1 MRANGEVIALLDEI
15 DRTVR
20 HAQVDPHL
28 GEEPDETGKDQR
40 QSRLG
45 SCDGA
50 RHADRTA
57 GLGRSAPHGL
67 LGGRRFGQHGRGAIE
82 ELSANVRQHEL
93 SRRAMDQP
101 RPEIV
106 LKLCNAV
113 ADAGFGTAEGS
124 SRAGKAALLSHL
136 HQKTGIV
143 QVDQIVHLHGRS
155 VRFRAS
161 SYRIVQILGEIAQG
175 YKARSAVNPGMRTAG
190 AAGIVAAG
198 LLVAETSSFLVSGW
212 SPARFADPGQAMGLI
227 QEGGG
232 ALRLA
237 ALFGFA
243 GLVATVYLLA
253 GLASALAEESPGAAT
268 GLLYLGLVGVA
279 GHSLV
284 PLTLWIG
291 VPAFLQLKAQNV
303 ALAKSGWAAF
313 APISNGAHGIGAL
326 FMGCAML
333 LAGGALVRK
342 PGWMRAAGAAGLAAG
357 LLTIATL
364 LVVGTPLETSAGLI
378 FLPSLGLTVLFRI
391 SSGIALWRLA
401 RDATPARA

>member
-1 MRANGEVIALLDEI
+1 M
-15 DRTVR
+15 
-20 HAQVDPHL
+20 
-28 GEEPDETGKDQR
+28 
-40 QSRLG
+40 
-45 SCDGA
+45 
-50 RHADRTA
+50 
-57 GLGRSAPHGL
+57 
-67 LGGRRFGQHGRGAIE
+67 
-82 ELSANVRQHEL
+82 
-93 SRRAMDQP
+93 
-101 RPEIV
+101 
-106 LKLCNAV
+106 
-113 ADAGFGTAEGS
+113 
-124 SRAGKAALLSHL
+124 
-136 HQKTGIV
+136 
-143 QVDQIVHLHGRS
+143 
-155 VRFRAS
+155 
-161 SYRIVQILGEIAQG
+161 
-175 YKARSAVNPGMRTAG
+175 NPGMRTAG

-291 VPAFLQLKAQNV
+291 VPAFLHLKAQNV